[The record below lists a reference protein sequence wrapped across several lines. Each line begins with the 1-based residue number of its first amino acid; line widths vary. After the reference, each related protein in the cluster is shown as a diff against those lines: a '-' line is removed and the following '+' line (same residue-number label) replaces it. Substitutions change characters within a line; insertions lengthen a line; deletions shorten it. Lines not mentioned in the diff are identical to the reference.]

1 MRLLTTGIAAL
12 ALTAFAVAPASAC
25 PWDKTA
31 QAKQKMTVAE
41 VTTLPQFDT
50 EAAIA
55 TNDLSDETLRK
66 MSVLPVPGEKP
77 AE

>member
-12 ALTAFAVAPASAC
+12 ALTAFAVVPAVSC
-25 PWDKTA
+25 TWDKTA

-41 VTTLPQFDT
+41 VTTLPQFETD
-50 EAAIA
+50 AAVA
-55 TNDLSDETLRK
+55 TNDLSDETLRE